1 MRVLLLA
8 DGDFATRERT
18 LVERLAF
25 GMMDEGVRAI
35 LATPR
40 DAVGDEEG
48 LIERIWHD
56 APATRFGAAR
66 AASALSARL
75 AAYGLA
81 DERAPLDVVHALGAG
96 VWRIGARLARIH
108 SAPLVLECW
117 TSALVR
123 QGMTFARSGAAG
135 GTPGVVVQAPSVA
148 LAHGETIAAGVTI
161 EACPWGVHA
170 RDEEGAGASDAPE
183 TPETPETPGVVIIAD
198 RSVGTKLISVLRGVS
213 GVVEARD
220 AMLVCDA
227 ALFQRDRR
235 IWRAARDFGMLP
247 RLSLVAALE
256 ARRAPALGA
265 DALLWVSR
273 PGEHRSII
281 LDAMASGVA
290 VAAPA
295 DPRCDWTGVPGAMR
309 TLKTGAEDEWRE
321 AVGELLEDAAA
332 RRSIG
337 DAARNWARSERSA
350 SGHVA
355 AQIALYERVVGRRAV
370 GVGTR

>member
-75 AAYGLA
+75 AAFGLA

-96 VWRIGARLARIH
+96 AWRIGARLARIH

-117 TSALVR
+117 TGALVR

-135 GTPGVVVQAPSVA
+135 DTPGVVVQAPSVA
-148 LAHGETIAAGVTI
+148 LAHGETTPAGVTI

-170 RDEEGAGASDAPE
+170 RDEEGAGAPGA
-183 TPETPETPGVVIIAD
+183 PETPGVVIIAD

-220 AMLVCDA
+220 AVLVCDA

-235 IWRAARDFGMLP
+235 IWRAARDFGLLP

-273 PGEHRSII
+273 PGEHRSIV

-309 TLKTGAEDEWRE
+309 TLKTGAEDEWHD
-321 AVGELLEDAAA
+321 AVGELLADAAA
-332 RRSIG
+332 RQSIG
-337 DAARNWARSERSA
+337 DAARDWARSERSA

-355 AQIALYERVVGRRAV
+355 AQISLYERVVGRRAV
-370 GVGTR
+370 GVGAR